1 MSSGKNENILQA
13 IASPEDTRDIAQQ
26 ELGETAAVKEHAFNQ
41 LRELILGEPLLD
53 CPMDEDFLAKFLRA
67 RKYDV
72 QSAFKNVQTYFK
84 VRRDYP
90 EMFAELK
97 PSSVPFND
105 ACRKHRLVTLSRK
118 TDPKGRAVVK
128 FRTGAWNTDICSLN
142 DFFRI
147 TLVHAEHVL
156 LREEF
161 QIRGIVAILDIRG
174 LSVSHIA
181 HYTPS
186 AIKKFM
192 TLIQE
197 CLPLRIK
204 AVYIIN
210 NPALFDILF
219 TIAKPF
225 MEAKLVKRIRFFGYD
240 CEELHNLVPED
251 VIPEEHGGTNESYDF
266 DTIEEE
272 LRMEEAFFEKINA
285 HGYRRKGENEE
296 GVSRI

>member
-1 MSSGKNENILQA
+1 MSSDKNENILDA
-13 IASPEDTRDIAQQ
+13 VASPEDLREVAQQ
-26 ELGETAAVKEHAFNQ
+26 ELGETAAVKGQALIQ

-53 CPMDEDFLAKFLRA
+53 CPTDESFLLKFLRA

-72 QSAFKNVQTYFK
+72 QSAFKNVKKYFK

-90 EMFAELK
+90 EMFEELK
-97 PSSVPFND
+97 PSNVPFDD
-105 ACRKHRLVTLSRK
+105 ACRKHRLVTVSRK

-147 TLVHAEHVL
+147 TLVHAEHAL

-174 LSVSHIA
+174 LSVFHIT

-186 AIKKFM
+186 AIKKFI
-192 TLIQE
+192 TLVQD

-210 NPALFDILF
+210 NHALFDILF

-225 MEAKLVKRIRFFGYD
+225 MKAKLVKRIRFFGYD
-240 CEELHNLVPED
+240 CEELHNLVPDD

-272 LRMEEAFFEKINA
+272 LKNEEPFFEKINA
-285 HGYRRKGENEE
+285 HGYRLEAENEDE
-296 GVSRI
+296 VTRI

>member
-1 MSSGKNENILQA
+1 MSSDNNEKILDA
-13 IASPEDTRDIAQQ
+13 VASPEDLREVAQQ
-26 ELGETAAVKEHAFNQ
+26 ELGETAAVKEQALIQ

-53 CPMDEDFLAKFLRA
+53 CPTDEDFLLKFLRA

-72 QSAFKNVQTYFK
+72 QNAFKNVKKYFK
-84 VRRDYP
+84 VRNDYP
-90 EMFAELK
+90 EMFEELK
-97 PSSVPFND
+97 PTNVPFND

-147 TLVHAEHVL
+147 TLIHAEHAL
-156 LREEF
+156 LREEI

-174 LSVSHIA
+174 LSVFHIA

-186 AIKKFM
+186 VIKKFI
-192 TLIQE
+192 TLVQ
-197 CLPLRIK
+197 
-204 AVYIIN
+204 
-210 NPALFDILF
+210 
-219 TIAKPF
+219 
-225 MEAKLVKRIRFFGYD
+225 IRFFGYD
-240 CEELHNLVPED
+240 CEELHNLVPDD

-272 LRMEEAFFEKINA
+272 LKNEEPFFQKINA
-285 HGYRRKGENEE
+285 HGYRLEAENEDE
-296 GVSRI
+296 VTRI

>member
-13 IASPEDTRDIAQQ
+13 IASPEDTREIAQQ

-72 QSAFKNVQTYFK
+72 QSAFKNVRTYFK

-118 TDPKGRAVVK
+118 TDSKGRAVVK

-147 TLVHAEHVL
+147 T
-156 LREEF
+156 
-161 QIRGIVAILDIRG
+161 
-174 LSVSHIA
+174 VSHIA

-272 LRMEEAFFEKINA
+272 LKKEEAFFEKINA
-285 HGYRRKGENEE
+285 HGYRRIEENEE